1 MQPIK
6 RKLYLIAGAVVVLAV
21 VYIAFFFIFLDLVV
35 DFWWFGSLGFETYF
49 WLRLLYKYLIL
60 GGFTLLFFLI
70 FFFHFWI
77 ASKFLG
83 INRPTRSEGTEDDAK
98 KSLRL
103 IEKFQTGALE
113 VYIPLSLIMSIIIA
127 LPFYQHWEQALL
139 YIFAPRTGIDDPVF
153 GHDVGFYMFSYPIYQ
168 LIQKQ
173 LLGISVCLFFAVA
186 FLYWIEHRLFDKQQ
200 TQYPRGV
207 KIHLGVL
214 AAFVC
219 LFVVW
224 GFLLDRFSLL
234 YYENHEPVFYG
245 PGFVEIRYQLPL
257 IWLSIAAFL
266 LLAYFFAQLFYSHGR
281 KGHRGIIVFS
291 IAVMVIFAL
300 REVAV
305 IPDLINTFIVQPNP
319 VKTEKPFMRY
329 NITAT
334 LHAYALDKVK
344 TVEFVPTL
352 APLDDLLNWEGKKY
366 LDNVPLWDRELLK
379 DVYFQLQGLRPYY
392 NFPSVDEDR
401 YLMNNVLKQVNL
413 SARELNIEKLPQ
425 EAQNWENK
433 HLRYTHG
440 YGAVMSPAAQP
451 GGQPFQWFL
460 RGLDLYSP
468 VGIKIKKPDIYY
480 GLEDYPYAIVPNKLE
495 VVGIAGSQAATGSY
509 SGKGGIPVRSLFRK
523 MLLAFYFR
531 DEKIFFSV
539 NITDV
544 SRLRFRRNITD
555 RIDILTPYLT
565 LDSDPYLVAVDD
577 SFYWI
582 QDAYTISNWY
592 PVSKRSVAWLR
603 KNAKENDESF
613 NYIRNSVKI
622 VINAY
627 DGTTHFYI
635 ADPDDPIIQA
645 YDRAYPGFFKRL
657 EELPPGLDKHLRY
670 PRDIY
675 YYQMD
680 IYKRYHQV
688 KPELFYEQAETWEF
702 PELEGEELK
711 PYYLTTELQGCAG
724 IDRFIQLSLLTPIA
738 RDNLSAFAAA
748 GIRDPETCGSKY
760 SPSVTLYKIRK
771 DIQLDGPVQ
780 IGALIDQDPV
790 ISEQLTLWDQHGSTV
805 VRGRMIL
812 LPVGRT
818 VLYLQPLYLI
828 STDTKIPELAR
839 VIVATGSEV
848 MMQKSAGKAFKELE
862 IALGADPALVYPEK
876 TKQKPKSKPEPKPEK
891 PSKPAQPP
899 RAVALPEPVQEA
911 PVETSPYAEP
921 PAELKQP
928 EIKEPILKF
937 TLAGDISFSFGKSKI
952 NSAAAKKLAEIAA
965 EIRRRQDVT
974 VKINGYTDS
983 KGSKTYNQRLSVD
996 RAEAVRQWLI
1006 KKEGIASAIL
1016 ISKGFGEQNPLAPN
1030 AWPDG
1035 SDNPEGRAKNRRVEI
1050 VLEQ

>member
-1 MQPIK
+1 MRPLK
-6 RKLYLIAGAVVVLAV
+6 RTFYLIAAVSVLLGV
-21 VYIAFFFIFLDLVV
+21 LYVAFYFVFLDLIV
-35 DFWWFGSLGFETYF
+35 DFWWFSSLDFQGYF

-60 GGFTLLFFLI
+60 GGFTVVFFLI

-83 INRPTRSEGTEDDAK
+83 VTQSSSAETSEEEAK
-98 KSLRL
+98 KSRRV
-103 IEKFQTGALE
+103 IKKFQTGALE
-113 VYIPLSLIMSIIIA
+113 VYVPLSLIMSIIIA
-127 LPFYQHWEQALL
+127 LPFYQNWEQALL

-153 GHDVGFYMFSYPIYQ
+153 DHDVGFYMFSYPIYQ

-173 LLGISVCLFFAVA
+173 LLGISLFLFFAVA
-186 FLYWIEHRLFDKQQ
+186 VLYWIEHRLLAKQQ
-200 TQYPRGV
+200 PQYPLGA

-214 AAFVC
+214 GAFVC

-224 GFLLDRFSLL
+224 GFMLDRFSLL

-257 IWLSIAAFL
+257 IWLSIVSFL
-266 LLAYFFAQLFYSHGR
+266 LLAFSFARLFYSQGK
-281 KGHRGIIVFS
+281 KGHNGIIVFS
-291 IAVMVIFAL
+291 IALILILILRGVAL
-300 REVAV
+300 

-319 VKTEKPFMRY
+319 VKTEKPFMRN

-334 LHAYALDKVK
+334 LHAFALDKVK
-344 TVEFVPTL
+344 TVELVPTL
-352 APLDDLLNWEGKKY
+352 APLDDLMNWEGKKH

-401 YLMNNVLKQVNL
+401 YWINDVLKQVNL
-413 SARELNIEKLPQ
+413 SARELNTGRLPK
-425 EAQNWENK
+425 EAQNWENM

-440 YGAVMSPAAQP
+440 FGAVMTPAAQA
-451 GGQPFQWFL
+451 GGQPQQWFL
-460 RGLDLYSP
+460 RDLDLYSP
-468 VGIKIKKPDIYY
+468 VGIRIKKPDIYY
-480 GLEDYPYAIVPNKLE
+480 GLEDYPYAIVPNKLS
-495 VVGIAGSQAATGSY
+495 VVGIAGSQVDAGTPY
-509 SGKGGIPVRSLFRK
+509 SGKGGIPIRSLFRK

-539 NITDV
+539 NINDD
-544 SRLRFRRNITD
+544 SHLRFRRNIID
-555 RIDILTPYLT
+555 RVDKLAPYLA
-565 LDSDPYLVAVDD
+565 LDSDPYLVAVDEN
-577 SFYWI
+577 FYWI

-592 PVSKRSVAWLR
+592 PVSKRSVGWVRTHAQGHD
-603 KNAKENDESF
+603 KSF

-627 DGTTHFYI
+627 DGDTDFYI

-645 YDRAYPGFFKRL
+645 YQRAYPGVFKPL
-657 EELPPGLDKHLRY
+657 AQLPPGLDKHLRY

-702 PELEGEELK
+702 PKLEGKEFK

-724 IDRFIQLSLLTPIA
+724 VDRFIQLSLLTPIG

-748 GIRDPETCGSKY
+748 GIRDPDECGSAY
-760 SPSVTLYKIRK
+760 SPSITLFKIRK
-771 DIQLDGPVQ
+771 DIQLDGPSQ
-780 IGALIDQDPV
+780 ISALIDQDPV

-812 LPVGRT
+812 LPVGST

-828 STDTKIPELAR
+828 STDTHIPELTR
-839 VIVATGSEV
+839 VIVAAGGEV
-848 MMQKSAGKAFKELE
+848 IMQKSAGDAFKKLE
-862 IALGADPALVYPEK
+862 IALGADPALVYPEPVK
-876 TKQKPKSKPEPKPEK
+876 PRPKPKPAKPTP
-891 PSKPAQPP
+891 PP
-899 RAVALPEPVQEA
+899 RPVALPEPEQQVPAEPA
-911 PVETSPYAEP
+911 SPYEPPVEVKP
-921 PAELKQP
+921 PV
-928 EIKEPILKF
+928 IKEPILKF
-937 TLAGDISFSFGKSKI
+937 TLAGDIAFDFGSRRI
-952 NSAAAKKLAEIAA
+952 SSAAGKKLAEIAKV
-965 EIRRRQDVT
+965 IRQHQDIIVR
-974 VKINGYTDS
+974 INGYTDS
-983 KGSKTYNQRLSVD
+983 KGSDRYNKRLSAE
-996 RAEAVRQWLI
+996 RAEAVRQWLT
-1006 KKEGIASAIL
+1006 KKGGIAPAIL
-1016 ISKGFGEQNPLAPN
+1016 VSEGFGEQKPVAPN

-1050 VLEQ
+1050 VIERGD